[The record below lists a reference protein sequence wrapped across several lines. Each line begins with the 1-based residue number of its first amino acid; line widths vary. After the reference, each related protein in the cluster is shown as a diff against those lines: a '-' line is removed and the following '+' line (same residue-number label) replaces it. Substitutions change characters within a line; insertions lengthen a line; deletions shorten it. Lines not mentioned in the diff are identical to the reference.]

1 MHPEICAWPSERF
14 YGGKLENAEC
24 VFLGK
29 NDVPYSIVNVH
40 SGEQFFSSNFSSSNT
55 REAEIAVGLVQ
66 KLRRKAWLKGLK
78 DVKIRIITFYTAQ
91 VNLITNLLLT
101 RNVPAEDVFVSTVDS
116 FQGSEADVIILSCV
130 CTSKTSVG
138 FLSDS
143 RRLNVSLT
151 RAKKKLIVLCKADA
165 LAGGETLEMLDLKSL
180 IENAK
185 SRNMLFSESAPNVL
199 EKLSDLSF

>member
-1 MHPEICAWPSERF
+1 M
-14 YGGKLENAEC
+14 
-24 VFLGK
+24 
-29 NDVPYSIVNVH
+29 
-40 SGEQFFSSNFSSSNT
+40 
-55 REAEIAVGLVQ
+55 AVELVQ

-130 CTSKTSVG
+130 RTSETSVG

-165 LAGGETLEMLDLKSL
+165 LAWGEALDMLDLKSL

-185 SRNMLFSESAPNVL
+185 SRNMLFSESEPNLL
-199 EKLSDLSF
+199 EKLSDL